1 VKLGVCSTVLKKIC
15 RRNGIS
21 RWPYRLIRK
30 IDKALEELVQAPLP
44 PGAPQAA
51 VDESAQKSMTLQT
64 LRRQII
70 AQPDIDRGP
79 ELAQVLG
86 GAVDFDDEGT
96 GGPHNKNA
104 QRASGKAGGAA
115 MGAAGTPRM
124 GSSSSGGVGGS
135 NSGGFWGSD
144 MGHSGSHAVAAAAPY
159 SLLSMAT
166 MSGSNSALQG
176 VSVAG
181 PPGLDSSDLD
191 NRLYGGAGGQKRSPP
206 ESQRLRVLESYR
218 PDELK
223 TVFPAAGS
231 SGSYGA
237 QYNPHGAMRNLDIDP
252 SPRAVPGLADV
263 AWGDTLTTSGGGS
276 GRGSGAGTPTLF
288 KGEHYEWLTGHASL
302 VSSVGSGIPNAAAD
316 NTGNGG
322 VHAEPQNKTAGSTR
336 IGGKKSSSSRPSFG
350 LEVFAG
356 GPANDAVLRSTA
368 AYYRRRVH
376 IAPAPAPAPGNSG
389 SWSSSVGGSSGAG
402 VDSAAAVSMP
412 AIDVSSLDALAAA
425 SELVE
430 AASAPAFSTPQADGN
445 MSSIRPKPLAHA
457 AFMKHLLQ
465 MPVRGPFDTEE
476 CNAGV
481 TIW

>member
-1 VKLGVCSTVLKKIC
+1 MKLGVCSTVLKKIC

-30 IDKALEELVQAPLP
+30 IDKALEELVQASLP
-44 PGAPQAA
+44 PGAAPGA

-96 GGPHNKNA
+96 GGQHNKGSA
-104 QRASGKAGGAA
+104 RSSSKAGGGASS
-115 MGAAGTPRM
+115 AAGAPRM
-124 GSSSSGGVGGS
+124 SSSSGGGVGSS
-135 NSGGFWGSD
+135 NSGGFWGSH
-144 MGHSGSHAVAAAAPY
+144 MAHSGTHAAAASAPY
-159 SLLSMAT
+159 ALMNFSAMPGG
-166 MSGSNSALQG
+166 SGGMQG
-176 VSVAG
+176 TSVVG

-191 NRLYGGAGGQKRSPP
+191 NRLYGGAGGQRRGPP

-218 PDELK
+218 PEELR
-223 TVFPAAGS
+223 TVFPTAALS
-231 SGSYGA
+231 HGSYEG
-237 QYNPHGAMRNLDIDP
+237 QYNVHGAVRNMDIDP

-263 AWGDTLTTSGGGS
+263 SWGDTMATSGGGS
-276 GRGSGAGTPTLF
+276 SRGSGAGTPTLY

-302 VSSVGSGIPNAAAD
+302 VSATGFGLPSVGAD
-316 NTGNGG
+316 ECTGNE
-322 VHAEPQNKTAGSTR
+322 VLNNETQTNSASGSS
-336 IGGKKSSSSRPSFG
+336 GSSSSSSSSGPFLG

-376 IAPAPAPAPGNSG
+376 IAPAPATSSG
-389 SWSSSVGGSSGAG
+389 GGGVSSSTAA
-402 VDSAAAVSMP
+402 DSAVAVSMP
-412 AIDVSSLDALAAA
+412 AIDVSNLDALAAA

-430 AASAPAFSTPQADGN
+430 AASTRAASAPQADGA
-445 MSSIRPKPLAHA
+445 SSGRPKPLAQA
-457 AFMKHLLQ
+457 ALMKHLMQ
-465 MPVRGPFDTEE
+465 MPVHGPFDSEE